1 MVNLHTH
8 GRFTHSLCS
17 FRSLRVLDGSESNE
31 RKDNG
36 RRDKARCTIHHYRCS
51 ITSES
56 LPTPS
61 VYHPLS
67 RVLTV
72 ASLMLPFGPP
82 TRVDDRRVM
91 TGSGLHVF
99 ESRLLM
105 LAIYLYTCIT
115 FTILLSSSHTHHAPR
130 GARRDTLR
138 AG

>member
-1 MVNLHTH
+1 
-8 GRFTHSLCS
+8 
-17 FRSLRVLDGSESNE
+17 
-31 RKDNG
+31 
-36 RRDKARCTIHHYRCS
+36 
-51 ITSES
+51 
-56 LPTPS
+56 
-61 VYHPLS
+61 
-67 RVLTV
+67 
-72 ASLMLPFGPP
+72 MLPFGPP